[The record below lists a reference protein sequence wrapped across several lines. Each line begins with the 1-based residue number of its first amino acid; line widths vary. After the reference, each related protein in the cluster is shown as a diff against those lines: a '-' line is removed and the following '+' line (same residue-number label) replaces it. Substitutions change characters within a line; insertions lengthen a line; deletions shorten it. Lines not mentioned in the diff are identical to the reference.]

1 MKPGRGSA
9 ALVCALIA
17 LVAISAAAT
26 TAAAKTKKPKKKAV
40 ATKVATKHKPAPKK
54 AAPKAM
60 CQLGQDT
67 RKSPCAPNPLFAK
80 EVCGDYVSQVQ
91 ALAPAGTRIATA
103 GNRYGP
109 YVDNVECN
117 YTSNGTPQRFG
128 FFVQGGPNYH
138 TNSLADPS
146 KQIDLHQAFEQAY
159 QEARKQSAGDPLY
172 NPCQPAPPGTV
183 KTTIEGY
190 EAFTV
195 DDCAPVKNSVRQPTS
210 ATASVLAGDVWV
222 YVSGGGRNF
231 GPLTSSQLIP
241 LVKELIAKYR

>member
-1 MKPGRGSA
+1 MRLGRGSTA
-9 ALVCALIA
+9 FACALIA
-17 LVAISAAAT
+17 LRAMAAVAS

-40 ATKVATKHKPAPKK
+40 ATKVVKKPAPKK

-67 RKSPCAPNPLFAK
+67 RKSPCAPNPVFAK
-80 EVCGDYVSQVQ
+80 AVCGDYVSQVQ

-109 YVDNVECN
+109 YVNNVDCS

-128 FFVQGGPNYH
+128 FVVQGGPNYH
-138 TNSLADPS
+138 TNSLVDTS
-146 KQIDLHQAFEQAY
+146 KQIDLHQAFEEAY
-159 QEARKQSAGDPLY
+159 QEARKQSAGDLLY

-195 DDCAPVKNSVRQPTS
+195 DDCPPVDNSVRQPTS
-210 ATASVLAGDVWV
+210 ATVSVLAGDVWV
-222 YVSGGGRNF
+222 DVSGGGRN
-231 GPLTSSQLIP
+231 S
-241 LVKELIAKYR
+241 AR